1 MNDNYRDPI
10 THTEH
15 HNIKDNGKLNWL
27 RAAVLG
33 ANDGIVSVS
42 SIVVGVAAAT
52 TSSGAI
58 ATAGVAGIVAGAL
71 SMAVGEYVS
80 VSTQRDTE
88 QAMLAKEKWE
98 LENEPEHELEELTQ
112 IYEKKG
118 LSRPTAEVVAKE
130 LTAHDAYMAH
140 VEAELGIDPDDLT
153 NPWHAAYASAA
164 AFFTGAVIPLVV
176 ALVSPTHYIIPAT
189 VLAVIV
195 ALMITGALSAHAG
208 GAGKT
213 KATIRVVV
221 GGVLAMAIT
230 YIIGSLFNVSNL

>member
-1 MNDNYRDPI
+1 M
-10 THTEH
+10 
-15 HNIKDNGKLNWL
+15 
-27 RAAVLG
+27 
-33 ANDGIVSVS
+33 
-42 SIVVGVAAAT
+42 
-52 TSSGAI
+52 
-58 ATAGVAGIVAGAL
+58 
-71 SMAVGEYVS
+71 
-80 VSTQRDTE
+80 
-88 QAMLAKEKWE
+88 
-98 LENEPEHELEELTQ
+98 
-112 IYEKKG
+112 
-118 LSRPTAEVVAKE
+118 AKE

-176 ALVSPTHYIIPAT
+176 ALMSPTHYIIPAT

-195 ALMITGALSAHAG
+195 TLMITGALSAHAG